1 MISLKSYLD
10 NTKIWLSYPLGLSD
24 ITSALYLLIENVNV
38 VIFYFHFLREEIMRI
53 SPKCLSNLSLSVFI
67 FYFIA
72 AKINDFS
79 LIKTQDF

>member
-1 MISLKSYLD
+1 MDQSRKSF
-10 NTKIWLSYPLGLSD
+10 IVEMWLGQSPRFNYR
-24 ITSALYLLIENVNV
+24 IF
-38 VIFYFHFLREEIMRI
+38 VIFSYFIFSQGRNYADL
-53 SPKCLSNLSLSVFI
+53 PKCLSNLSLSVFI

>member
-1 MISLKSYLD
+1 M
-10 NTKIWLSYPLGLSD
+10 
-24 ITSALYLLIENVNV
+24 IENVNV
-38 VIFYFHFLREEIMRI
+38 VIFYFLVLRVEIMRI

-79 LIKTQDF
+79 LIKQDAEFLRNTLVKIQDPITH

>member
-38 VIFYFHFLREEIMRI
+38 VIFYFIFSQGRNYADL
-53 SPKCLSNLSLSVFI
+53 PKCLSNLSLSVFI

>member
-38 VIFYFHFLREEIMRI
+38 VIFYFL
-53 SPKCLSNLSLSVFI
+53 
-67 FYFIA
+67 
-72 AKINDFS
+72 FS
-79 LIKTQDF
+79 QGRNYADLPEMSE